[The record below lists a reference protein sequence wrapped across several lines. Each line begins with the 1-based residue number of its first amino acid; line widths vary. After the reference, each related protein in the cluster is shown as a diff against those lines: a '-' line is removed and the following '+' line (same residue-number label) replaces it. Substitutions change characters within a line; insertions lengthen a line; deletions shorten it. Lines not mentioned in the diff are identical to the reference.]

1 LKFNFK
7 ESSGNKCADEGGRC
21 SCTGKVRYGHGTSW
35 ATKQSSGAIQCTNGV
50 FGDPKRGTRKA
61 CFCVSCADD
70 DNKAQGTCKGQCKHL
85 ANMCGKTSSCGGWSG
100 DVASFCPQTCG
111 KCGTV
116 NTNRGSCKSSDKC
129 LCKQQAYKDPSTY
142 DKPAGCTDVNDCSK
156 TPCSPTG
163 TTLQGAI
170 CKDTGASMYTCTCPR
185 GYKSVGQKNSPKCA
199 QVDVCKSGEDD
210 CVTGAKCNHDSNS
223 PSDKP
228 RHTCTCPSGK
238 TGNGK
243 KSGSGCTEIDGC
255 KPAPCATLPSGGYG
269 TAPTCTDKKSP
280 QTGATCSNCPAGY
293 NAQPTK
299 PSYGGRGVC
308 TDKNDCSSNPCGPA
322 FAKCDEGRAGT
333 GLYTCKC
340 TTNFVS
346 SNNKQGFPY
355 CFVDPKIPGDILKA
369 NGAANPSC
377 TSSFS
382 DKALVDEL
390 IKLCPKC
397 GIKKL

>member
-1 LKFNFK
+1 MSTTALRRLVPQP
-7 ESSGNKCADEGGRC
+7 APPYR
-21 SCTGKVRYGHGTSW
+21 VRYVKTLARRCIHARARG
-35 ATKQSSGAIQCTNGV
+35 ATNLWV
-50 FGDPKRGTRKA
+50 RKIRLNA
-61 CFCVSCADD
+61 R
-70 DNKAQGTCKGQCKHL
+70 KLTY
-85 ANMCGKTSSCGGWSG
+85 ANPAKTI
-100 DVASFCPQTCG
+100 VLRVPNATMIPTAPL
-111 KCGTV
+111 
-116 NTNRGSCKSSDKC
+116 TNRD
-129 LCKQQAYKDPSTY
+129 
-142 DKPAGCTDVNDCSK
+142 
-156 TPCSPTG
+156 
-163 TTLQGAI
+163 TLAR
-170 CKDTGASMYTCTCPR
+170 ALRARLEM
-185 GYKSVGQKNSPKCA
+185 A
-199 QVDVCKSGEDD
+199 
-210 CVTGAKCNHDSNS
+210 
-223 PSDKP
+223 
-228 RHTCTCPSGK
+228 
-238 TGNGK
+238 